1 MPKPFARRSNSLL
14 ATACAVTLLLST
26 PTTVAA
32 QQVPEVVPPEP
43 TTVEDL
49 TNYDVPEDVSLDDRW
64 VDPVA
69 QFGLNSAS
77 LAPVP
82 DFDFSTLNQSPIFA
96 AGVESVPT
104 ESGLL
109 ETYKDRHLRLLQVI
123 DTFDLEIDRV
133 QDEITDLQPT
143 IDDMVDEINVEREHL
158 NRLTD
163 EIDTFEFAIAEF
175 AISAFIGDDTSDEIY
190 FTNPNAEL
198 SNGRII
204 TDEVR
209 EEQRVQVALRREEF
223 AEREVVVDALV
234 GELDEVRAVR
244 DTLREERALLRAT
257 QGEAEDLIPASE
269 DRYRLAMHDRIPE
282 FVAGTDIPLVA
293 LNAYVIAARTLETED
308 PVCGIHWSML
318 AGIGRIESI
327 HGYFGDSTLDINGNT
342 TTDIHGLPL
351 DGRILSGAEFVTEGT
366 DVPAATGRTEE
377 TAILAAPAPEAAP
390 ALETAPAAPAPAPT
404 EATEPAPAP
413 AADAP
418 AAEGPAPAEGEA
430 AAAAAA
436 PAAPAPAPV
445 IKRLALILDTDDGV
459 LDGDTVY
466 DRAVGPMQFI
476 PTTWRL
482 FDADGNVDGETD
494 PQNIYDAALASA
506 RYLCAAS
513 PMTTVA
519 GEQRAYFA
527 YNHDLDYSRNV
538 TNAGQGYRSQLA
550 IESPLQE
557 DLNGALYLGL
567 ADEIDE
573 DAAELAEL
581 LDGLGDLDLPDWD

>member
-1 MPKPFARRSNSLL
+1 MLKPFARRSNSVL
-14 ATACAVTLLLST
+14 ATACVVTLVLST
-26 PTTVAA
+26 PTAVGAQQIPEPVAA
-32 QQVPEVVPPEP
+32 EP
-43 TTVEDL
+43 TTIEDL
-49 TNYDVPEDVSLDDRW
+49 IDYEVPDNVSLDDRW
-64 VDPVA
+64 IDPVV
-69 QFGLNSAS
+69 QFGLNPGS
-77 LAPVP
+77 LAPLP
-82 DFDFSTLNQSPIFA
+82 DFDFSALNRSPIFA

-123 DTFDLEIDRV
+123 DTFDLEIERV
-133 QDEITDLQPT
+133 QREITSRRPAVDS
-143 IDDMVDEINVEREHL
+143 MVDGINVEREHL
-158 NRLTD
+158 NRLSD
-163 EIDTFEFAIAEF
+163 EIEAFEFAIAEF
-175 AISAFIGDDTSDEIY
+175 AISAFIGEDNSDEIY

-209 EEQRVQVALRREEF
+209 EEQRVQVALRRDEY
-223 AEREVVVDALV
+223 AEREVVVNELV
-234 GELDEVRAVR
+234 AELDVMREVIDA
-244 DTLREERALLRAT
+244 LREERTQLRAT
-257 QGEAEDLIPASE
+257 QAEAEELVGASE
-269 DRYRLAMHDRIPE
+269 DRYQLAMHEVIPE
-282 FVAGTDIPLVA
+282 FVAGTDIPMVA

-351 DGRILSGAEFVTEGT
+351 DGRILSGAEFVTEGA

-377 TAILAAPAPEAAP
+377 TTVLAAPAPAAAPVAEAAP
-390 ALETAPAAPAPAPT
+390 VAPAPT
-404 EATEPAPAP
+404 PSEGTEPAPAP
-413 AADAP
+413 APSDGGAEP
-418 AAEGPAPAEGEA
+418 AAPTAEGDGA
-430 AAAAAA
+430 AASV

-445 IKRLALILDTDDGV
+445 IKRLALILDSDDGV

-482 FDADGNVDGETD
+482 FDADGNTDGETD

-513 PMTTVA
+513 SMTTVA

-538 TNAGQGYRSQLA
+538 TNAGQGYRAQLDIA
-550 IESPLQE
+550 SPTND
-557 DLNGALYLGL
+557 DLGQARYLGL
-567 ADEIDE
+567 AEEVDE
-573 DAAELAEL
+573 DAIELIEL
-581 LDGLGDLDLPDWD
+581 LDGLADLDLPDWD